1 MSNSSIRRN
10 WAQTALSGPN
20 DEYVCLVMVVETK
33 GSAPREVGALM
44 LVYKDHLEGSIG
56 GGELEFQ
63 AIETARKNQPEKHFA
78 RKVRSYPLGPA
89 LGQCCGGNV
98 KLMFE
103 WYGPESRPILM
114 QLAKQKKG
122 YSQHP
127 TTTQDSPTAA
137 TCLSEKM
144 LCLPLNVNVFD
155 VFLYGAGHVGRAV
168 IEIAQHLP
176 CQIYWVDTND
186 DRYPER
192 IAEGVIK
199 LPAREPQTIAHRAP
213 EHAIHLIMTYSHQL
227 DFDIILAVLQG
238 GNFAK
243 CGLIGSQTKAMRFQK
258 RLRETGVSPDV
269 IGRLVCPIG
278 LKEIKGKRP
287 IQVALSVTAQLSGWL
302 DNNLD

>member
-1 MSNSSIRRN
+1 MSISSIRQN
-10 WAQTALSGPN
+10 WAQTALSGSN

-33 GSAPREVGALM
+33 GSAPREAGALM
-44 LVYKDHLEGSIG
+44 FVYKDYLKGSIG

-63 AIETARKNQPEKHFA
+63 AIETARKNQPKKHFA
-78 RKVRSYPLGPA
+78 RTLRSYPLGPA

-114 QLAKQKKG
+114 QLAKKKG

-127 TTTQDSPTAA
+127 TTTQDIPTAA
-137 TCLSEKM
+137 SRLSEKM
-144 LCLPLNVNVFD
+144 LCVPLNVKNRD

-199 LPAREPQTIAHRAP
+199 LPAREPQTIAQRAP

-238 GNFAK
+238 SNFAK
-243 CGLIGSQTKAMRFQK
+243 CGLIGSKTKATRFQK
-258 RLRETGVSPDV
+258 RLREAGVSPDV

-302 DNNLD
+302 DNNLN